1 MKKVFLFAAMFVA
14 SAIMFTACGGG
25 EATTTDDAAA
35 TEEVAA
41 DEATPA
47 EEAPAEEA
55 PAEETATVDIATLG
69 DAAHGEEVY
78 NQVCMACHATAVAGA
93 AKLDDVARWEATA
106 AKGFETV
113 KGNTINGF
121 TGENGVMPPK
131 GGRTDLT
138 DQDMVDAI
146 AYMFQTAGVNF

>member
-25 EATTTDDAAA
+25 EASTTDETVA
-35 TEEVAA
+35 TEEVAT
-41 DEATPA
+41 DEAAPA
-47 EEAPAEEA
+47 KEAPAEE
-55 PAEETATVDIATLG
+55 PAAVDIATLG
-69 DAAHGEEVY
+69 DAVHGEEVY
-78 NQVCMACHATAVAGA
+78 NQVCMACHATGVAGA
-93 AKLDDVARWEATA
+93 AKLDDLARWEATA

-113 KGNTINGF
+113 KGHTIDGF
-121 TGENGVMPPK
+121 TGEFGVMPPK
-131 GGRTDLT
+131 GGRVDLT